1 MDKNLLKQ
9 GIATAEDLG
18 GGLYRFTDS
27 EVLAVLPCRQ
37 LKAHEEFHSYRQ
49 LSQDHPDCK
58 NELGRTHGTL
68 IQAEAPSPSALR

>member
-18 GGLYRFTDS
+18 DGLYRFTDS

-49 LSQDHPDCK
+49 LSQDHPDSVLSQLTE
-58 NELGRTHGTL
+58 N
-68 IQAEAPSPSALR
+68 SPLTYPK